1 MEKNNAI
8 CIWFQE
14 YFSEL
19 QDKTNLVFSLKDG
32 GTFRNTKDHLYDH
45 KDEYSST
52 LYNIFS
58 GNISL
63 PEERIREFYK
73 TTLDVKVFVNNV
85 LV

>member
-8 CIWFQE
+8 RVWFQE
-14 YFSEL
+14 YSSEL
-19 QDKTNLVFSLKDG
+19 QDKTNLVFILNDG
-32 GTFRNTKDHLYDH
+32 GEFINTKDHLYDH
-45 KDEYSST
+45 KDEYSIT

-63 PEERIREFYK
+63 PEKRIREFYK
-73 TTLDVKVFVNNV
+73 TILEFKIFAENV